1 MPRSS
6 ERVRKLGSD
15 DLPLVERLLR
25 TSEYIY
31 QRFTLEELPA
41 LLKHYPTVGLFSGDS
56 LLSFLLSQ
64 TVNAP
69 SAWIGGFGV
78 SWTESRAYVKM
89 IRTLLEYLAPLLIA
103 RRVRYLHYSGTDV
116 EQDWLRD
123 ILLPLGFSPYRL
135 LYAYDKFDYTVPTR
149 GNLSVTVR
157 PVEERDIPALLTI
170 EQACFEDLWRYD
182 ALSFRDIAQTHPYF
196 VVTEVPTPTDAKE
209 LLKDASQARLPRA
222 PQAPLSVPTGRV
234 VGYQFNALDG
244 EFGYLVRIA
253 VHPSVG
259 GQGIG
264 ARLMSEAIRFFKD
277 ARVSRIML
285 NTQDDN
291 TYAHRL
297 YEWFG
302 FIRIQQVGFVLRKQL

>member
-6 ERVRKLGSD
+6 ERVRTLGSD

-41 LLKHYPTVGLFSGDS
+41 LLKHYPTVGLFSGDT

-123 ILLPLGFSPYRL
+123 VLLPLGFSPYRL
-135 LYAYDKFDYTVPTR
+135 LYAYDKFDYTVPTQ

-196 VVTEVPTPTDAKE
+196 VVAEFPAINRGT
-209 LLKDASQARLPRA
+209 
-222 PQAPLSVPTGRV
+222 TGRV

-285 NTQDDN
+285 NTQEDN

>member
-6 ERVRKLGSD
+6 ERVRTLGSD

-41 LLKHYPTVGLFSGDS
+41 LLKHYPTVGLFSGDA

-123 ILLPLGFSPYRL
+123 VLLPSGFSPYRL
-135 LYAYDKFDYTVPTR
+135 LYAYDKFDYTVPTQ
-149 GNLSVTVR
+149 GNLSVIVR

-196 VVTEVPTPTDAKE
+196 VVAEFPAINRGT
-209 LLKDASQARLPRA
+209 
-222 PQAPLSVPTGRV
+222 TGRV

-253 VHPSVG
+253 VHPSAG

-285 NTQDDN
+285 NTQEDN